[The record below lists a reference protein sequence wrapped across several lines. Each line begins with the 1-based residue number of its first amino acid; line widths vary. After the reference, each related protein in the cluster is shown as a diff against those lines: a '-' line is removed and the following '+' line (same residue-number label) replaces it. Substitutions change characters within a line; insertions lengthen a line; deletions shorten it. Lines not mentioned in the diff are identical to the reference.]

1 MKYEKLA
8 VPVILA
14 SLPCVMFGGL
24 FPLYTEQLG
33 FTTLKMTI
41 LYSTFALAGLI
52 IRLFMGTITDRY
64 PRRSVFLWAL
74 FLYAVAYFFLSGAE
88 TMLYLITARF
98 IQGAAGILL
107 TLSVV
112 GVITDENSNYGQSM
126 GRFDS
131 NRNFGGMIGVG
142 LSFLIFYHY
151 DLLKGWKLFF
161 LCCAAASLVACFYS
175 FIRIKKQAKKEFPG
189 KMKIVFSRD
198 KKKIWVF
205 SLVFNLFSS
214 MIGVL
219 LIPYIKSAYNLDM
232 ETMVFVFMLPILV
245 SSFAGPHLGRLGDS
259 FGYRKVMVISAILSA
274 LMAFSIPMFHS
285 IKGFSLIWTF
295 YVVFM
300 SALDYALDALFVH
313 GIPENEIGNYYGK
326 YAFGANIGGI
336 LGPVAGGY
344 LFDKLGIHIPYITF
358 SVLMALFAIFII
370 WQLPKGN
377 GVRD

>member
-14 SLPCVMFGGL
+14 SLPCVMFEGL

-33 FTTLKMTI
+33 FSTLYMTI
-41 LYSTFALAGLI
+41 FYSTFALAGLMM
-52 IRLFMGTITDRY
+52 RLIMGTVSDRY
-64 PRRSVFLWAL
+64 TRRSVFLWAL
-74 FLYAVAYFFLSGAE
+74 SLYAVAYFFLSRAE
-88 TMLYLITARF
+88 SMSYLMVARF
-98 IQGAAGILL
+98 IQGVAGILL

-112 GVITDENSNYGQSM
+112 GVITDENNNYGQSM
-126 GRFDS
+126 GRFGS
-131 NRNFGGMIGVG
+131 NRNFGGMLGVG

-161 LCCAAASLVACFYS
+161 LCCAAASLSGCFYS
-175 FIRIKKQAKKEFPG
+175 FFRIKKQEKKELSG
-189 KMKIVFSRD
+189 KVKIIFSRN

-205 SLVFNLFSS
+205 SLFFSLFSS

-219 LIPYIKSAYNLDM
+219 LIPYLKAAYDLNM
-232 ETMVFVFMLPILV
+232 EAMVFVFMLPILV

-259 FGYRKVMVISAILSA
+259 FGYRKVMVISAFLAA

-300 SALDYALDALFVH
+300 SALDYALDALFVQ
-313 GIPENEIGNYYGK
+313 GIKENEIGNYYGK
-326 YAFGANIGGI
+326 YAFGGNIGGI

-344 LFDKLGIHIPYITF
+344 LFDKLGIHIPYMTF
-358 SVLMALFAIFII
+358 SVLMVLFALFVL
-370 WQLPKGN
+370 WQLPKESWEE
-377 GVRD
+377 D